1 MIEHWAIFNA
11 FLLLCNMI
19 ILLAFPQKIRNGVVP
34 QLKYRTNVF
43 VVLAAMC
50 GVICFIFTQN
60 VYGQMVICDHWTI
73 PMILFCG
80 LEGTAKLHSR
90 IFVNK

>member
-1 MIEHWAIFNA
+1 MEHWAIANA
-11 FLLLCNMI
+11 LLLLCNMI
-19 ILLAFPQKIRNGVVP
+19 MLLAFPKKIENGRVP
-34 QLKYRTNVF
+34 KLKYRANVF
-43 VVLAAMC
+43 VVLTAML
-50 GVICFIFTQN
+50 GIVCFIFTQN

-90 IFVNK
+90 IFLDN